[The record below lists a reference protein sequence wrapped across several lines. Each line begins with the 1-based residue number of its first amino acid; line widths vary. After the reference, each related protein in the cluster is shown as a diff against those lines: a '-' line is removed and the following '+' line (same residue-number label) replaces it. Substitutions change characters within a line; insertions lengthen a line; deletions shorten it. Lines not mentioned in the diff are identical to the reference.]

1 VRLHD
6 HPRSS
11 NAQKVRFLL
20 GVLECERR
28 TVPFE
33 AALPWAATAGA
44 HAAWRT
50 VAAES
55 GVTA

>member
-11 NAQKVRFLL
+11 NAQKVRLLL

-28 TVPFE
+28 TVSFE
-33 AALPWAATAGA
+33 AALPCAATAGA
-44 HAAWRT
+44 LAAWRS
-50 VAAES
+50 VATES